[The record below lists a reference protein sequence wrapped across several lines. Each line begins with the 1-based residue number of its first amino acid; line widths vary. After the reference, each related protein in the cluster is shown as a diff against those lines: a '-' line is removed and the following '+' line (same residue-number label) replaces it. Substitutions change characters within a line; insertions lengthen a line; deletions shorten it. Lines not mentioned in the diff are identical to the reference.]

1 MADTLDRELE
11 PDWGRIDTS
20 SGETARFLSER
31 GLAADSVEALTMVAT
46 ELLENAN
53 KYGSFRDA
61 RARIHYRVT
70 VRGSSVTVEVSH
82 PIHTERGDDL
92 VKLDQMIQWIRSF
105 QDPFQAYLERVKEVS
120 AQSLATTDS
129 GMGLVRIAYEGRSI
143 LDFFVDKQNH
153 INVSAVHLL

>member
-1 MADTLDRELE
+1 MADTLELELE

-20 SGETARFLSER
+20 SSETARFLTER
-31 GLAADSVEALTMVAT
+31 GVCMDSVHALTMVAT

-53 KYGSFRDA
+53 KYGSFRDPN
-61 RARIHYRVT
+61 ARIRYRVT
-70 VRGSSVTVEVSH
+70 MRGSSITVEVEH
-82 PIHTERGDDL
+82 PVNEHRADDL
-92 VKLDQMIQWIRSF
+92 GKLDQMIQWIRSF

-143 LDFFVDKQNH
+143 LDFFVDRQNH